1 MLATFRKRKIKGN
14 LSKKKLKHLPLI
26 NNKNK
31 IVDLY
36 IPENFSEKKLLKII
50 L

>member
-1 MLATFRKRKIKGN
+1 MLAN
-14 LSKKKLKHLPLI
+14 LLEKEKLREICLKKKLKHLPLI

-36 IPENFSEKKLLKII
+36 IPENFSEKKNY
-50 L
+50 